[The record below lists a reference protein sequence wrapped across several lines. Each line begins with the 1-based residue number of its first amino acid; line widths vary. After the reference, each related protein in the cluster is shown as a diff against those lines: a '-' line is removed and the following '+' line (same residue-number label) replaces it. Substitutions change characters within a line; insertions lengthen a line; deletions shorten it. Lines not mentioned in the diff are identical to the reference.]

1 MQVFRAY
8 FKVMR
13 GAVASLAINFGVFIG
28 LAVLFSFIAP
38 QARPMGFEQ
47 SQVPV
52 AIINRDT
59 DGEISRGLTQYLE
72 KVFKVVDCPDE
83 LQRLQ
88 DALFHRQIEYVAI
101 IPSGFSD
108 AFVSGENCLI
118 QKIIVP
124 GSTESYYVDIII
136 NRFLDTVNL
145 YKTYGGTGTGES
157 DSLSSIISSAMD
169 DLQVEVPVVM
179 IGEAAVSGG
188 YQTGYYYYFNYCAYA
203 LLALITIGVST
214 IMISFN
220 EPDLYMRNLCSPLP
234 RRRMNLELAV
244 GHTVFAIGCWGILMV
259 GGLIMHGES
268 LFKTGVLGLYSLN
281 TLSFTFVCAS
291 IGLLIGTF
299 VRGQNAQQ
307 GVVNVVTLGLCFLG
321 GVYVPQSIMSKPVLA
336 VSKFLP
342 SYWFVKANDAI
353 SLLSNHS
360 PQNLGAIHTSMLIQ
374 VAFAVAIFSITLS
387 FSKER
392 EA

>member
-1 MQVFRAY
+1 
-8 FKVMR
+8 
-13 GAVASLAINFGVFIG
+13 
-28 LAVLFSFIAP
+28 
-38 QARPMGFEQ
+38 
-47 SQVPV
+47 
-52 AIINRDT
+52 
-59 DGEISRGLTQYLE
+59 
-72 KVFKVVDCPDE
+72 
-83 LQRLQ
+83 
-88 DALFHRQIEYVAI
+88 
-101 IPSGFSD
+101 
-108 AFVSGENCLI
+108 
-118 QKIIVP
+118 
-124 GSTESYYVDIII
+124 
-136 NRFLDTVNL
+136 
-145 YKTYGGTGTGES
+145 
-157 DSLSSIISSAMD
+157 
-169 DLQVEVPVVM
+169 
-179 IGEAAVSGG
+179 
-188 YQTGYYYYFNYCAYA
+188 
-203 LLALITIGVST
+203 
-214 IMISFN
+214 
-220 EPDLYMRNLCSPLP
+220 
-234 RRRMNLELAV
+234 
-244 GHTVFAIGCWGILMV
+244 MV

-353 SLLSNHS
+353 SLLSDPS

-374 VAFAVAIFSITLS
+374 VAFAVAIFSITLF

>member
-13 GAVASLAINFGVFIG
+13 GAVGSLAINSVVFIG

-47 SQVPV
+47 TRVPV

-72 KVFKVVDCPDE
+72 KVCKVVDCPDE
-83 LQRLQ
+83 PERLQ

-108 AFVSGENCLI
+108 AFISGEKCPI

-145 YKTYGGTGTGES
+145 YKTYGGTGES
-157 DSLSSIISSAMD
+157 DSLSWIISSAMD
-169 DLQVEVPVVM
+169 DLQVEVPVTM
-179 IGEAAVSGG
+179 IGQAAVSVG
-188 YQTGYYYYFNYCAYA
+188 YQTGYHYYFNYCAYA

-234 RRRMNLELAV
+234 RRRMNLELAA
-244 GHTVFAIGCWGILMV
+244 GHTVFAVGCWGLLMI
-259 GGLIMHGES
+259 GGLIMHGKS
-268 LFKTGVLGLYSLN
+268 VFKAGVLGLYSLN
-281 TLSFTFVCAS
+281 TLSFTLVCAS

-299 VRGQNAQQ
+299 VRSQNAQQ

-353 SLLSNHS
+353 SLLSDPS

-374 VAFAVAIFSITLS
+374 VAFAVAIFSITLF